1 MKFSDGYWRVREGF
15 TAAWARQTH
24 DIAKTD
30 NGICAHASAN
40 LVNGRGDSLGGPVF
54 TVTLSTPA
62 EGIIKVVEEHFR
74 GAVNPD
80 PHFHLNIDEDANFD
94 IETGDGA
101 TVFRAGSLEV
111 AVSNPGEIWSMDF
124 RANGH
129 SLTGTSYKGLG
140 AYTEQSTGI
149 HYMREQLRLA
159 LDEKVYGFGE

>member
-1 MKFSDGYWRVREGF
+1 MKKGKQMKFSDGYWRVREGF

-80 PHFHLNIDEDANFD
+80 PHFHLNI
-94 IETGDGA
+94 
-101 TVFRAGSLEV
+101 
-111 AVSNPGEIWSMDF
+111 
-124 RANGH
+124 
-129 SLTGTSYKGLG
+129 
-140 AYTEQSTGI
+140 
-149 HYMREQLRLA
+149 
-159 LDEKVYGFGE
+159 